1 VSLAAAAAVRM
12 KQHREIVTLPVAVT
26 RSRVARGRVMTICR
40 SHFMIWKSWK
50 MMTGRCVCVR
60 MDGEGKER
68 GMQLKLVSV
77 VQEHGSNWGL
87 ALLFVWRHQSV

>member
-1 VSLAAAAAVRM
+1 M
-12 KQHREIVTLPVAVT
+12 QQHREIVTLPVAVT

-40 SHFMIWKSWK
+40 SHLMIWKNWK

-68 GMQLKLVSV
+68 GMQLTLVSL
-77 VQEHGSNWGL
+77 VQEHGSNW
-87 ALLFVWRHQSV
+87 ALLCSSCGDTNLCRDDVIQQPS